1 MNVFR
6 KMKEKKEKGKN
17 FMWNPSME
25 RLMLQILVEEARQ
38 GNKPSNNFKS
48 ASYER
53 AAKAINQKF
62 NVECTADHVDNR
74 LKTVKKSWNIITTLK
89 GKSGFGWDAN
99 LKMITVGENE
109 YDEEI
114 LVCCST
120 LS

>member
-1 MNVFR
+1 MNLFR

-48 ASYER
+48 ASYET

-74 LKTVKKSWNIITTLK
+74 LKTVKKS
-89 GKSGFGWDAN
+89 
-99 LKMITVGENE
+99 
-109 YDEEI
+109 
-114 LVCCST
+114 
-120 LS
+120 